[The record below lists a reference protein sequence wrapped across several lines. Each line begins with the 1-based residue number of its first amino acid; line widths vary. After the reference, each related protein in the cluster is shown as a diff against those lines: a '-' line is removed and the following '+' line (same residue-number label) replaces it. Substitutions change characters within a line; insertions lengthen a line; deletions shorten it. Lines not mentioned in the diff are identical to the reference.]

1 MIAQTLQQKI
11 GESMKAHD
19 EIRTSTLRLL
29 LSALNYEKIDKRSL
43 ASQGPDKR
51 SLPSN
56 GKQYELTD
64 EEELVVIRREAKKRK
79 EAIEMYTKANASDR
93 AAKEEAELKILAEYL
108 PPEMGEAELTKI
120 IDEAFAQMKPASI
133 ADMGKVIGFVKG
145 KAPGADGGKIAEI
158 VKSRLGSA

>member
-1 MIAQTLQQKI
+1 MIYQTLQQKI

-43 ASQGPDKR
+43 ASQGP
-51 SLPSN
+51 
-56 GKQYELTD
+56 GKQPDLTD

-79 EAIEMYTKANASDR
+79 EAIEMYKKAGAEDR
-93 AAKEEAELKILAEYL
+93 AAKEEAELKILSEYL
-108 PPEMGEAELTKI
+108 PPEMGEDEVAKI
-120 IDEAFAQMKPASI
+120 IDEAFEQIKPAGMG
-133 ADMGKVIGFVKG
+133 DMGKVIGYVKG

-158 VKSRLGSA
+158 VRGRLS

>member
-29 LSALNYEKIDKRSL
+29 LSALNYEKIDKQHDL
-43 ASQGPDKR
+43 
-51 SLPSN
+51 N
-56 GKQYELTD
+56 D
-64 EEELVVIRREAKKRK
+64 EEEMVVIRREAKKRK
-79 EAIEMYTKANASDR
+79 EAIEMYIKANAPDR
-93 AAKEEAELKILAEYL
+93 AAKEETELKILAGYL
-108 PPEMGEAELTKI
+108 PPEMSDEELMKI
-120 IDEAFAQMKPASI
+120 IDEAFSQIKPSSI

-158 VKSRLGSA
+158 VRGKLS